1 LSLEVATEPPTDLLI
16 SKLIPQLRMMR
27 FE

>member
-1 LSLEVATEPPTDLLI
+1 VVTEPPTDLLI